1 MKPYINSKYALKG
14 TFALASLAQKEERVV
29 HFSGKAR
36 KMNNIFPLARAK
48 RAREPAVWI
57 LCMVSNLF
65 NVPKIKCK

>member
-36 KMNNIFPLARAK
+36 KMNHLLPFARAK
-48 RAREPAVWI
+48 RAREPAV
-57 LCMVSNLF
+57 
-65 NVPKIKCK
+65 